1 VIDYYMK
8 VVSDF
13 ERGWS
18 IGCKAEYCVANVRV
32 RSGLMSGS
40 NTETT
45 ITNLTYE
52 QLILLAKLFRE
63 AATDVKKRMGMG
75 PPTAY

>member
-1 VIDYYMK
+1 VIDYDMK

-18 IGCKAEYCVANVRV
+18 VGCEANGCAANVRI
-32 RSGLMSGS
+32 RSGLTSGS
-40 NTETT
+40 NTETN

-63 AATDVKKRMGMG
+63 AATDVKKQIGMG